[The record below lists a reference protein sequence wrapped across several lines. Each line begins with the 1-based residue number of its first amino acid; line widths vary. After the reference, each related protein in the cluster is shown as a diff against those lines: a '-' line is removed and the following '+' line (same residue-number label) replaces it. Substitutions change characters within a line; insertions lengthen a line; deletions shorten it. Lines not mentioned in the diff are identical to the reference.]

1 MNLESLIS
9 AVKEPNWEEK
19 LKKFTYKQSFDF
31 INRTERKNMNLA
43 LENENENSKFIFA
56 IGAIYI
62 KAKSTRSFP
71 LYLAE
76 LIYKHVFE
84 DGQGHQLFL
93 EILNQHFHESKK
105 EVVRFMWGLCQ
116 YISNADIVS
125 FLKQRNSSTNILL
138 YWLKMAHRSNKPIT
152 KHIYQIMER
161 IQKNNENFEDIINF
175 LISNKTELL
184 FNEINGLFVNREK
197 KSFYNLALL
206 FEIDWQFTFGELDRI
221 RNFLRSNPINS
232 TFLQNCSIESS
243 KNLIGTVLNLSNYLD
258 ENFKLRKD
266 ALIIPFN
273 VGQIHEFIYF
283 SHDEL
288 ESIFQNN
295 QFVFDNL
302 IVPERYDIS
311 DVFIFFH
318 NLFLRR
324 TFAFSRIIAA
334 LKTYGEKLSEENI
347 AEIPVFIENMDSSR
361 RDDFKVWLA
370 LMCISR
376 TETISVIQD
385 YINILKEMFIPRM
398 FGHTVSISPFSPS
411 TIYEVI
417 DNIRKSLPDFIL
429 NTELLM
435 VRWTI
440 DENYFCKSLLP
451 VLHLE
456 EKSISIDNS
465 IRSRINFLNIYHPFN
480 IDDRKV
486 LLFPCKLQLLMLSR
500 TKDELFSNLKDVL
513 EHIGEESQKMSPN
526 DDSFIMMIE
535 KMFFIMENIFKR
547 LKISMDDFYNIY
559 ELLPKHHSNDIS
571 EAFINDPRF
580 SYLLTNF
587 LEERKVKQLEQK
599 CKDNLA
605 TMSDDSKITDAQSEL
620 GIILMNCSIC
630 MANNTSDFTDL
641 LAPCGHT
648 FCHSCSQ
655 KLVNCPN
662 CRVKIDY
669 RLPLKNFNIR
679 IRKEPEV
686 QALKRQKVE

>member
-1 MNLESLIS
+1 MNLENLIS
-9 AVKEPNWEEK
+9 AVNTPDWEEK
-19 LKKFTYKQSFDF
+19 LKELTYKQSFDF
-31 INRTERKNMNLA
+31 INQTERKNVNLA
-43 LENENENSKFIFA
+43 LEIENENSKFIFA

-76 LIYKHVFE
+76 LIYKHVFQ

-116 YISNADIVS
+116 DINNTDIAS
-125 FLKQRNSSTNILL
+125 FLKQRNSSAIIVL
-138 YWLKMAHRSNKPIT
+138 YWLKMANYST
-152 KHIYQIMER
+152 KYIFNILER
-161 IQKNNENFEDIINF
+161 IQKKSDNNEDIINF
-175 LISNKTELL
+175 LISKKTELL
-184 FNEINGLFVNREK
+184 FNTINGFFMSQEK
-197 KSFYNLALL
+197 KSIYHLSLL
-206 FEIDWQFTFGELDRI
+206 FDIDWQFTFGELEQI
-221 RNFLRSNPINS
+221 RNFLRSHPINS
-232 TFLQNCSIESS
+232 SFLHYCSIEFS
-243 KNLIGTVLNLSNYLD
+243 KNFIGTVLNLRSYIDKNS
-258 ENFKLRKD
+258 
-266 ALIIPFN
+266 LIIPYN
-273 VGQIHEFIYF
+273 VQQIHEFVYYG
-283 SHDEL
+283 HDEL
-288 ESIFQNN
+288 ESIFRNN
-295 QFVFDNL
+295 EFVFDNL
-302 IVPERYDIS
+302 LSPKRYYIS

-324 TFAFSRIIAA
+324 TFAFSRFTTA

-347 AEIPVFIENMDSSR
+347 AEIPIFIENMDSSR

-385 YINILKEMFIPRM
+385 YINVLKALFSPRM
-398 FGHTVSISPFSPS
+398 FGHATSISPYSPS

-429 NTELLM
+429 NTELLI
-435 VRWTI
+435 VRWSI
-440 DENYFCKSLLP
+440 DDNYFSKPLLP
-451 VLHLE
+451 VVNLE
-456 EKSISIDNS
+456 EISIRIDNS
-465 IRSRINFLNIYHPFN
+465 IRSRINFLNIHHPFN

-500 TKDELFSNLKDVL
+500 TKDELFSNLKYVL
-513 EHIGEESQKMSPN
+513 EHIGEESSN
-526 DDSFIMMIE
+526 DLE
-535 KMFFIMENIFKR
+535 EMFFIMENIFKR

-559 ELLPKHHSNDIS
+559 ELLPKHPSNDIS

-599 CKDNLA
+599 CREHLT
-605 TMSDDSKITDAQSEL
+605 TMTDDSKITDAQSEL

-630 MANNTSDFTDL
+630 MANNTSEFTDL
-641 LAPCGHT
+641 LVPCGHT
-648 FCHSCSQ
+648 FCHSCSL
-655 KLVNCPN
+655 KLETCPN

-686 QALKRQKVE
+686 QALKRQKLE

>member
-1 MNLESLIS
+1 MNLEYIIS
-9 AVKEPNWEEK
+9 AVRNPDWEEK
-19 LKKFTYKQSFDF
+19 LNQITHEDSVDF
-31 INRTERKNMNLA
+31 INRTEKPNINLA
-43 LENENENSKFIFA
+43 LESENENSLFIFS
-56 IGAIYI
+56 IGALYI
-62 KAKSTRSFP
+62 KAKSTRCFP

-76 LIYKHVFE
+76 LIYKHVFQC
-84 DGQGHQLFL
+84 GQEHQLFL

-105 EVVRFMWGLCQ
+105 EVARFMWGLCQ
-116 YISNADIVS
+116 NISNADIVS
-125 FLKQRNSSTNILL
+125 FLKQRNSSATIVL

-152 KHIYQIMER
+152 KHIYQIIER
-161 IQKNNENFEDIINF
+161 IQKNHENYRDIINF
-175 LISNKTELL
+175 LISNKSELL
-184 FNEINGLFVNREK
+184 FNEINGCFVNREK
-197 KSFYNLALL
+197 KSFYNLSLL

-221 RNFLRSNPINS
+221 RNFLRNNPINTS
-232 TFLQNCSIESS
+232 FFQNCSIESS
-243 KNLIGTVLNLSNYLD
+243 KNLIGTVLNMSNYLN
-258 ENFKLRKD
+258 ENFKLREN
-266 ALIIPFN
+266 ALIIPLN
-273 VGQIHEFIYF
+273 VGQIHEFVYF
-283 SHDEL
+283 NHDEL
-288 ESIFQNN
+288 ESIFKIN

-302 IVPERYDIS
+302 LVPDRYNIS

-398 FGHTVSISPFSPS
+398 FGHTVSISPNSPS

-429 NTELLM
+429 NTEIHM

-440 DENYFCKSLLP
+440 GENYFCKSLLP
-451 VLHLE
+451 VVHLE
-456 EKSISIDNS
+456 EKSLSVDS
-465 IRSRINFLNIYHPFN
+465 YIRSRINYLA
-480 IDDRKV
+480 DELKE

-513 EHIGEESQKMSPN
+513 EYIGEESQKMLPI
-526 DDSFIMMIE
+526 DDSFMIMME
-535 KMFFIMENIFKR
+535 EMFFIMENIFKR
-547 LKISMDDFYNIY
+547 LKMSMDDFYNIY
-559 ELLPKHHSNDIS
+559 ELLPKHASNDIS
-571 EAFINDPRF
+571 EAFINEPRF

-599 CKDNLA
+599 CRDHLA
-605 TMSDDSKITDAQSEL
+605 KMSDDSKITDVQSEL

-630 MANNTSDFTDL
+630 MANNTSEFMDL
-641 LAPCGHT
+641 LVPCGHT
-648 FCHSCSQ
+648 FCHSCSK
-655 KLVNCPN
+655 KLENCPN

-669 RLPLKNFNIR
+669 RLPMKKFNIR
-679 IRKEPEV
+679 IRKEPDEQV
-686 QALKRQKVE
+686 SKKLKNY

>member
-1 MNLESLIS
+1 MNLEYIIS
-9 AVKEPNWEEK
+9 AVRTPDWEQK
-19 LKKFTYKQSFDF
+19 LIQISHEESVNF
-31 INRTERKNMNLA
+31 INRTEKPNINLA
-43 LENENENSKFIFA
+43 LERENENSLFIFA
-56 IGAIYI
+56 IGAIYV
-62 KAKSTRSFP
+62 KAKSTRCFP

-76 LIYKHVFE
+76 LIYKHVY
-84 DGQGHQLFL
+84 QGCQGNQLFM
-93 EILNQHFHESKK
+93 EILNQQFQESKNNIT
-105 EVVRFMWGLCQ
+105 RFMWGLCQ
-116 YISNADIVS
+116 HINNSDISS
-125 FLKQRNSSTNILL
+125 FLKQKNSSTNILL
-138 YWLKMAHRSNKPIT
+138 YWLKIAHRSNKLIT
-152 KHIYQIMER
+152 KHIFQIMER
-161 IQKNNENFEDIINF
+161 IQKNHENFEDIINF

-184 FNEINGLFVNREK
+184 FNEINGFFVNLEK

-206 FEIDWQFTFGELDRI
+206 FEIDWQFTFGELEQI
-221 RNFLRSNPINS
+221 RNFLRNNPINS
-232 TFLQNCSIESS
+232 TFLPNCSIESS

-273 VGQIHEFIYF
+273 VRQIHEFIYF
-283 SHDEL
+283 SHEEL

-302 IVPERYDIS
+302 LVPERYDIS

-361 RDDFKVWLA
+361 RDDFKVWLG

-385 YINILKEMFIPRM
+385 YINILKEIFIPRI
-398 FGHTVSISPFSPS
+398 FGHTVSISPNSPS

-429 NTELLM
+429 NTEIHM

-451 VLHLE
+451 VVHLE
-456 EKSISIDNS
+456 EKSLSVDS
-465 IRSRINFLNIYHPFN
+465 YIRSRINYLA
-480 IDDRKV
+480 DECKE
-486 LLFPCKLQLLMLSR
+486 LLFAFKLQLLMLSR
-500 TKDELFSNLKDVL
+500 TKDELFTNLKDVL
-513 EHIGEESQKMSPN
+513 EHIGKESQKMSPI
-526 DDSFIMMIE
+526 DDSFMIMME
-535 KMFFIMENIFKR
+535 EMFFIMENIFNR

-559 ELLPKHHSNDIS
+559 ELLPKHASNDIS
-571 EAFINDPRF
+571 EAFINEPRF

-587 LEERKVKQLEQK
+587 LEERKVRQLEQK
-599 CKDNLA
+599 CRDHLA
-605 TMSDDSKITDAQSEL
+605 KMPDDSKITDVQSEL

-630 MANNTSDFTDL
+630 MANNTSEFTDL
-641 LAPCGHT
+641 LVPCGHT
-648 FCHSCSQ
+648 FCHSCSK

-669 RLPLKNFNIR
+669 RLPMKKFNIR